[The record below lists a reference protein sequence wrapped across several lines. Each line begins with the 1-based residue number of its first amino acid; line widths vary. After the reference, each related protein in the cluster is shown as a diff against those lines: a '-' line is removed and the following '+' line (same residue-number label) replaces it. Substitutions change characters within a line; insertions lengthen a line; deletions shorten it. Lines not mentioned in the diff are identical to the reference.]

1 MITNMEK
8 KIVNREIFR
17 MVKDSAFTWKDIK
30 HIEFQDD
37 DEIGIE
43 EDDDGSFYACVFRR
57 ELETDKEFAER
68 KQTIETMKEISKK
81 QRYQQYLKLKEEFEK

>member
-1 MITNMEK
+1 MEK
-8 KIVNREIFR
+8 KIIQRTIFW
-17 MVKDSAFTWKDIK
+17 MIKEKAITWKDIK

-43 EDDDGSFYACVFRR
+43 EDGDGSFYGSVLRR
-57 ELETDKEFAER
+57 ELETDEEFEER

-81 QRYQQYLKLKEEFEK
+81 QRYQQYLKLKEEFDNQ

>member
-1 MITNMEK
+1 MEK

-17 MVKDSAFTWKDIK
+17 IVKDSAFTWKDIK

-43 EDDDGSFYACVFRR
+43 EDDDGSFYACVFRK
-57 ELETDKEFAER
+57 ELETDQEFESRMER
-68 KQTIETMKEISKK
+68 NENTREMLKK
-81 QRYQQYLKLKEEFEK
+81 HRYQQYLKLKEEFEK

>member
-1 MITNMEK
+1 MEK

-17 MVKDSAFTWKDIK
+17 IVKDSAFTWKDIK

-43 EDDDGSFYACVFRR
+43 EDEDGSFYACVFRK
-57 ELETDKEFAER
+57 ELETDEEFEARMEYNKR
-68 KQTIETMKEISKK
+68 TREMLKK
-81 QRYQQYLKLKEEFEK
+81 HRYQQYLKLKEEFENKNN

>member
-1 MITNMEK
+1 MEK

-17 MVKDSAFTWKDIK
+17 KVKYTPFTWKDIK

-43 EDDDGSFYACVFRR
+43 EDDDGSFYACVFRK
-57 ELETDKEFAER
+57 ELETDKEFEER